1 MMTLAKHL
9 GRWSG
14 AAWWLALVGLVA
26 CAGTGGDPNLVGCL
40 VDTETEIGDTQALPP
55 GFSISPAEARAG
67 AIGFATGDLERHD
80 GTRIDLTL
88 AIEAAGAMTL
98 QRRSWQTP
106 PGNGRLEPASALDCE
121 DAYALPVTVHAQA
134 LPDLDL
140 LESTT
145 LTVTASGR
153 ASFHLRVD
161 ATAHLGAAAP
171 RSDDV
176 DDHVTAIEML
186 LDARRDGGAWAGE
199 VGFGIE
205 RRHGAAGD
213 PDGAVSYTVSPW
225 GAWVTADLGAAPEL
239 GQGP

>member
-1 MMTLAKHL
+1 MMTLAKPF
-9 GRWSG
+9 GRWSR
-14 AAWWLALVGLVA
+14 ATWWLALVGLVA

-40 VDTETEIGDTQALPP
+40 VDTETEIGDAQALPP

-140 LESTT
+140 VASTT

-153 ASFHLRVD
+153 HRSTCASTRPPTSAPPPRSGTTSTTTSPRSTCCSTPG
-161 ATAHLGAAAP
+161 ATAERGRARWGSASSGGMARSATRTARCRTPSALG
-171 RSDDV
+171 
-176 DDHVTAIEML
+176 
-186 LDARRDGGAWAGE
+186 G
-199 VGFGIE
+199 
-205 RRHGAAGD
+205 HG
-213 PDGAVSYTVSPW
+213 
-225 GAWVTADLGAAPEL
+225 
-239 GQGP
+239 